1 VNTTHKNLTP
11 RKGII
16 LAGGSGSRL
25 KSLGWQAKVSLQD
38 DLALA
43 YQDFLNQVA
52 RVSAA

>member
-25 KSLGWQAKVSLQD
+25 KSL
-38 DLALA
+38 ALA